1 MRHQF
6 YLSQVKVLI
15 LLPLF
20 SVLLVA
26 CDRAVVH
33 EDLRVEDGVTTVG
46 PRKPGVFG
54 EGGLFSLG
62 GGPPPPAGMGSG
74 IGVNAYLWRASLDT
88 ISVWPV
94 TSADP
99 FGGVIIT
106 DWYAPEGNSDERFKM
121 NVYILDRTLRADGIR
136 VAVFRQVRDKRIG
149 WRDAPVKSSTSSR
162 VEDAILTRAR
172 QFRRADS
179 AQN

>member
-6 YLSQVKVLI
+6 YLIQVKVLI

-20 SVLLVA
+20 AVALVA

-46 PRKPGVFG
+46 PRKAGVFG

-62 GGPPPPAGMGSG
+62 GGSTPPTGMGSG

-88 ISVWPV
+88 ISKGRHVLGLGIGHRAIV
-94 TSADP
+94 ETSLAKTGRRGNDP
-99 FGGVIIT
+99 FPMFFQQIV
-106 DWYAPEGNSDERFKM
+106 
-121 NVYILDRTLRADGIR
+121 V
-136 VAVFRQVRDKRIG
+136 
-149 WRDAPVKSSTSSR
+149 
-162 VEDAILTRAR
+162 
-172 QFRRADS
+172 
-179 AQN
+179 